1 MTYACM
7 SYRQQLYWGNMLNVA
22 IDAAKQAGE
31 LALKYFKSQSA
42 SWRITYKADKSP
54 VTKADIEA
62 EKLIRK
68 IISHNFPDHGIIGEE
83 LPPVNPKAK
92 YQWVIDPI
100 DGTRSF
106 IRGIP
111 QWCVLIAVMENNK
124 PIIGVCYYP
133 SQDELFHA
141 QEGKGTFYNGKRTKV
156 SEVQNFSEAYISYY
170 NLKHF
175 AKLDKVQNLVDICR
189 KTYFSSSNASI
200 SIDYLLQGKIDAYI
214 CGHGLLWDFAAPS
227 ILIEEAGG
235 KFSDFYGKNSLTSDV
250 GIFTNGILHN
260 QVLKLLNS

>member
-1 MTYACM
+1 M

-111 QWCVLIAVMENNK
+111 QWCVLVSVMKDNK
-124 PIIGVCYYP
+124 PIIGVSYYP
-133 SQDELFHA
+133 NQNVLFTA
-141 QEGKGTFYNGKRTKV
+141 QKSKGTFFNGKRTSV
-156 SEVQNFSEAYISYY
+156 SKIKNLEEASISYY
-170 NLKHF
+170 NVKHF
-175 AKLDKVQNLVDICR
+175 ARLKKIQNLVELCQKPI
-189 KTYFSSSNASI
+189 YAM
-200 SIDYLLQGKIDAYI
+200 
-214 CGHGLLWDFAAPS
+214 
-227 ILIEEAGG
+227 
-235 KFSDFYGKNSLTSDV
+235 
-250 GIFTNGILHN
+250 
-260 QVLKLLNS
+260 